1 MPLRAIGGNLA
12 VNIRIVPK
20 CMVIDAFECQNHID
34 SQYQVAVDELG
45 DLPVVIASFCCITD
59 AVELTQLN
67 HFHPNL
73 HSFALSHL

>member
-1 MPLRAIGGNLA
+1 
-12 VNIRIVPK
+12 
-20 CMVIDAFECQNHID
+20 
-34 SQYQVAVDELG
+34 VDELG